1 MRSQKIR
8 KTNPV
13 LTSCIVSYF
22 FLNWLSNLEDR
33 ADNMSSLHKKN
44 IKKIRKKAVIYYC
57 FANFFAGFKNF
68 KHLAWISLF

>member
-13 LTSCIVSYF
+13 LTSYVVSYF

-33 ADNMSSLHKKN
+33 ANKISSLHK
-44 IKKIRKKAVIYYC
+44 
-57 FANFFAGFKNF
+57 
-68 KHLAWISLF
+68 

>member
-13 LTSCIVSYF
+13 LTSYVVSYF

-44 IKKIRKKAVIYYC
+44 IKKIRKKSCYLLLLC
-57 FANFFAGFKNF
+57 KFLCWF
-68 KHLAWISLF
+68 